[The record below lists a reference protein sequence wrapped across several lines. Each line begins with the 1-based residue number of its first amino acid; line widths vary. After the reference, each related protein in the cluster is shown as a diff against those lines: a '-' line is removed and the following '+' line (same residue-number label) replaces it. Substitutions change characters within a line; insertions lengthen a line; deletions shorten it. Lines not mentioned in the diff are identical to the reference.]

1 MIANYRENIS
11 VAEGIETVCD
21 TKLFKNPEN
30 QNENKSKILMQFDR
44 ICQDPVALL

>member
-1 MIANYRENIS
+1 MIANYSENIS
-11 VAEGIETVCD
+11 VSEGIETVCD

-44 ICQDPVALL
+44 ICQVTVALS